1 MYKIKYR
8 ALFLQDKI
16 MNNIYLGVNIDHV
29 ATVRNARGG
38 TYPDPVS
45 AAAICEIAGADSITT
60 HLREDRRH
68 ITDRDVRI
76 IRQTIQTKLNLEM
89 AVTDDILGI
98 TQALAPQAACFVPE
112 RREEVTTE
120 GGLDVVLNFDKISK
134 AVVRLNDVGTKVSLF
149 IDPDKAQIDAAKKTG
164 APYIELHT
172 GAYANATSKTQLD
185 ELKKIDEMAHYAA
198 SIGLKVNAG
207 HGLSYNNVAAIAAI
221 DCIEE
226 LNIGHSIIS
235 KAIFVGLEKAVK
247 EMKELIIRAREQYYI
262 K

>member
-1 MYKIKYR
+1 MNKI
-8 ALFLQDKI
+8 F
-16 MNNIYLGVNIDHV
+16 LGVNIDHV

-38 TYPDPVS
+38 TYPDPVA

-76 IRQTIQTKLNLEM
+76 IRQTIQTKHNLEM

-98 TQALAPQAACFVPE
+98 AQALAPQAACFVPE
-112 RREEVTTE
+112 RRQEITTE
-120 GGLDVVLNFDKISK
+120 GGLDVITNFEKVSK
-134 AVVRLNDVGTKVSLF
+134 AVERLSNVGTAVSLF
-149 IDPDKAQIDAAKKTG
+149 IDPDKAQIEAAKNTG

-172 GAYANATSKTQLD
+172 GAYANATGKDQLD
-185 ELKKIDEMAHYAA
+185 ELKKIDEMAHYAS

-226 LNIGHSIIS
+226 LNIGHCIIA
-235 KAIFVGLEKAVK
+235 KAIFVGLEKAVQ
-247 EMKELIIRAREQYYI
+247 EMKEIMMRAREQYYI